1 MTQVELSTF
10 LAIVKYGSIS
20 LAAEKLYITQPA
32 ISRRLLSLEN
42 ELGYALLER
51 RKGKRA
57 MELTPEGRE
66 FISVAQRWLSV
77 WKDAKSIP
85 GIGRK
90 PELTVIL
97 NPCMGSHV
105 PLAIDD
111 FIKNHP
117 EICFKFH
124 VYHSLEA
131 YQWMEYGKA
140 DLALISKP
148 LNSSVVHTIPMYKED
163 MTLLTRG
170 AFVQPQPLHPSQLNV
185 SQELMVPWTPDFQD
199 WHDYWF
205 GVGSSPKVF
214 GDTPLTMKYFYAAER
229 NWWSVV
235 PASFVGE
242 ITSYEGV
249 QKADLMD
256 TPPELVI
263 YYLTNK
269 EHLSSLAE
277 DFLCS
282 MDKCARRIK
291 GILSCMNYGVQR
303 ADPEV

>member
-10 LAIVKYGSIS
+10 LTVVRYGSIS
-20 LAAEKLYITQPA
+20 LAADKLYITQPA

-42 ELGYALLER
+42 ELGYVLLER

-57 MELTPEGRE
+57 MKLTPEGRE
-66 FISVAQRWLSV
+66 FISVAERWLSV

-85 GIGRK
+85 AIGKK
-90 PELTVIL
+90 PEFTVIL

-105 PLAIDD
+105 PLAIND
-111 FIKNHP
+111 FIKSRP
-117 EICFKFH
+117 EIRFKFH

-148 LNSSVVHTIPMYKED
+148 LNNSVVHTIPMYKEG
-163 MTLLTRG
+163 MYLLTRG
-170 AFVQPQPLHPSQLNV
+170 IHERSAPLHPSQLNV
-185 SQELMVPWTPDFQD
+185 SSELMVPWNPDFQD

-205 GVGSSPKVF
+205 GAGSSPKVF
-214 GDTPLTMKYFYAAER
+214 GDTPLTMKYFYASEK
-229 NWWSVV
+229 NWWAVV
-235 PASFVGE
+235 PASFANE
-242 ITSYEGV
+242 IISYEGV

-256 TPPELVI
+256 APPELVI

-269 EHLSSLAE
+269 DRTSPLAE

-282 MDKCARRIK
+282 MDKYAKKIE
-291 GILSCMNYGVQR
+291 GIFSCMNY
-303 ADPEV
+303 EE